1 MGIQEMNDNLRA
13 LFAAAAAVET
23 LQFRMDAANLA
34 LGEAAQAALTSGAAT
49 LADVR
54 KATGLSRT
62 ELLHLLQD
70 CSAEPFILKSA

>member
-1 MGIQEMNDNLRA
+1 MGIQEMNDSLRG
-13 LFAAAAAVET
+13 LFAAAAAVEI

-49 LADVR
+49 LADAR

-62 ELLHLLQD
+62 ELLHLLQG
-70 CSAEPFILKSA
+70 CSAEPFARKSA